1 MRIALTHN
9 LRLSDSEEEAEFDT
23 RETVDA
29 LAGAIERLGHRVER
43 IEVSGPASRT
53 VARLEAFGPDL
64 IFNTAEGR
72 RGRFR
77 EAFFPALFDEL
88 GMPYTGSD
96 AYALALTL
104 DKQLTKLVLAQH
116 GVTTPRWQYVEE
128 CRQLQVNA
136 LRYPV
141 IVKPNFEGSSKGI
154 TQDSVVEDPL
164 RLHEIVD
171 DALRRYPAGLLVEQY
186 VVGRDVTVP
195 FLEAAAP
202 ERRGILQPVEYVIDE
217 AASATRK
224 YAIYDYELK
233 TRLDQLVSVRA
244 PAKVRRQ
251 QAERIQQLCDT
262 VYRVLGIRDLG
273 RIDLRLG
280 DDGNV
285 YFLEINALPSL
296 EPGAG
301 IYAAAALEGLH
312 ADGVIAA
319 VIRSAVERWRIVDKS
334 ARRGRPRRTER
345 LKVGFS
351 FNVKRVTPDPGGEQ
365 DDEAEYDSP
374 RTLQAIREAIASWG
388 HEVVDL
394 EATQD
399 LPLVLASTPVDVVFN
414 IAEGFK
420 GRSRESQVPSLLEL
434 LDIPYTG
441 SDPSALSV
449 SLDKALAK
457 RMVRTHGILTPDYM
471 VLHTGKERLPREL
484 SFPLLVKPVA
494 EGTSK
499 GVTKKSVVRDELEL
513 RDVARELIAKY
524 RQPALVE
531 SYVAGR
537 EFTVGLLGERRP
549 KVLPPMEIVFLDPSD
564 PTPIYSFEMKQDWSE
579 KIRYEVP
586 AKLTPRELDR
596 LEKAA
601 RECFTA
607 LGCRDVARLDFR
619 MDADGRIYFIEANPL
634 PGLTPGW
641 SDLVLIAQAAG
652 MEYRGL
658 IGEILSF
665 AIRRYQERERER
677 ERARRAQA
685 QAERESAQAASAAA
699 GPASPGAVAGGNGAN
714 GNVAAGA
721 LAAGAGGNGGVGV
734 VGVMGATGS
743 GSNDGGSVAGAT
755 SGEVGA
761 AGGIGGGAA
770 GDAGSSGSRVT
781 GATGGSRQ
789 PATTADGAPCA
800 DGSRSPEDGEGPRS

>member
-9 LRLSDSEEEAEFDT
+9 LRLSDSEDEAEFDT

-29 LAGAIERLGHRVER
+29 LAGALERLGHRVER

-53 VARLEAFGPDL
+53 VARLEAYGPDL

-96 AYALALTL
+96 AYVLSLTL

-116 GVTTPRWQYVEE
+116 GVPTPRWQYVEDA
-128 CRQLQVNA
+128 RRLQIHA

-164 RLHEIVD
+164 RLHGAVEA
-171 DALRRYPAGLLVEQY
+171 ALARYPSGVLVEEF

-202 ERRGILQPVEYVIDE
+202 ERGGVLQPVEYVVEE
-217 AASATRK
+217 AAAAARRF
-224 YAIYDYELK
+224 AIYDYELK
-233 TRLDQLVSVRA
+233 TKLDGLVTVRA
-244 PAKVRRQ
+244 PAKVRRAQ
-251 QAERIQQLCDT
+251 EERIQQICGT
-262 VYRVLGIRDLG
+262 VCRVLGIRDLG
-273 RIDLRLG
+273 RVDLRLA
-280 DDGNV
+280 DDGQIH
-285 YFLEINALPSL
+285 FLEVNALPSL

-312 ADGVIAA
+312 ADAVLGTVIQ
-319 VIRSAVERWRIVDKS
+319 SAMTRWGIVDQR
-334 ARRGRPRRTER
+334 ARRGRPRRLER
-345 LKVGFS
+345 LKVGFT
-351 FNVKRVTPDPGGEQ
+351 FNVKRVAPDLAGEQ

-374 RTLQAIREAIASWG
+374 KTLQAIREAIASYG

-399 LPLVLASTPVDVVFN
+399 LPVQLASTPVDVVFN

-441 SDPSALSV
+441 SDPAALSV
-449 SLDKALAK
+449 SLDKAVAK
-457 RMVRTHGILTPDYM
+457 RMVRTHGILTPDFV
-471 VLHTGKERLPREL
+471 VLNTGKERLPREL
-484 SFPLLVKPVA
+484 SFPMLVKPVA

-499 GVTKKSVVRDELEL
+499 GVTKKSIVRDEGEL
-513 RDVARELIAKY
+513 RDVARDLIVKY
-524 RQPALVE
+524 RQPALAE
-531 SYVAGR
+531 AYVAGR

-549 KVLPPMEIVFLDPSD
+549 RVLPPMEVVFLDASD
-564 PTPIYSFEMKQDWSE
+564 PTPIYSFEMKQDWSSQ
-579 KIRYEVP
+579 IRYEVP
-586 AKLTPRELDR
+586 AKLSERELDR
-596 LEKAA
+596 LERAA
-601 RECFTA
+601 RECFGA
-607 LGCRDVARLDFR
+607 LGCRDVARIDFR
-619 MDADGRIYFIEANPL
+619 MDAEGRIYFIECNPL

-641 SDLVLIAQAAG
+641 SDLVLIAQSAG
-652 MEYRGL
+652 IEYGAL

-677 ERARRAQA
+677 ERARRAHA
-685 QAERESAQAASAAA
+685 AAEREAS
-699 GPASPGAVAGGNGAN
+699 GAPEPQRGNGHGTVPGNGA
-714 GNVAAGA
+714 
-721 LAAGAGGNGGVGV
+721 
-734 VGVMGATGS
+734 S
-743 GSNDGGSVAGAT
+743 
-755 SGEVGA
+755 
-761 AGGIGGGAA
+761 
-770 GDAGSSGSRVT
+770 
-781 GATGGSRQ
+781 Q
-789 PATTADGAPCA
+789 
-800 DGSRSPEDGEGPRS
+800 